1 MQVTNNHRHYTMSKR
16 KNNCILMLIS
26 ADDSKSNR
34 ASLDSLKMP
43 ENYSSV
49 ALVPLAKS
57 NMSKNLAENGKR
69 DEVTI
74 HVCDEGRKTSKYFFC
89 QRNLL
94 IHVSTVHP
102 ALYLIIK

>member
-1 MQVTNNHRHYTMSKR
+1 MS
-16 KNNCILMLIS
+16 IS
-26 ADDSKSNR
+26 TDENRSNR
-34 ASLDSLKMP
+34 SSFDSSKIS

-49 ALVPLAKS
+49 SLAPLTKS
-57 NMSKNLAENGKR
+57 NISKNLTENGKR

-94 IHVSTVHP
+94 IHVST
-102 ALYLIIK
+102 